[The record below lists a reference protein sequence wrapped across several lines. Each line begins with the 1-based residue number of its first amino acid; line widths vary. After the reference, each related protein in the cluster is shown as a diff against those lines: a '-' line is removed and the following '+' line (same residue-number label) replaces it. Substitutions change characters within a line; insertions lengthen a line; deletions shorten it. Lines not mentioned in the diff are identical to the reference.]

1 MNIIVRSNVK
11 YPMDS
16 HTEIYMDNVKDVYNY
31 FVTNKLLVREYKHN
45 LWKEAYRLTFKD
57 NSSK

>member
-1 MNIIVRSNVK
+1 
-11 YPMDS
+11 MDS

-45 LWKEAYRLTFKD
+45 LQKEAYRLTFKD